1 MTMKTHGGG
10 MSIGRHGEVG
20 YNELR
25 ENVEGKMEDNDRLHE
40 LGEKYVEDK
49 KKLEDAIEQIQS
61 SNIAGEDKQRMIDE
75 LKTAIDALEGQYK
88 EEVED
93 PEAGVRDEIEDLL
106 DQMGQTIDEFT
117 KQTDSL
123 RGVKMEAASIDA
135 NSAADAGDTKK
146 QEFEQMKAEYVE
158 KLRLQMQQ
166 ADIQQ
171 RNIRARRLR
180 G

>member
-1 MTMKTHGGG
+1 MYENLSDKRAYSNTLGCLMLDTTL
-10 MSIGRHGEVG
+10 IDDIDRPLDRTDFNTEAFYELIYVAI
-20 YNELR
+20 YNLYM
-25 ENVEGKMEDNDRLHE
+25 NGC
-40 LGEKYVEDK
+40 
-49 KKLEDAIEQIQS
+49 
-61 SNIAGEDKQRMIDE
+61 
-75 LKTAIDALEGQYK
+75 
-88 EEVED
+88 
-93 PEAGVRDEIEDLL
+93 
-106 DQMGQTIDEFT
+106 QTIDEFT